1 MIKKNIGIILLLAIF
16 CGMPA
21 RVYAQTKKE
30 DTATISVKERWA
42 FETNAVDWLLLAP
55 NVGVEFDL
63 SNSINNRWVIG
74 AKIKWNGD
82 TKVKMDNRI
91 QMGINDYR
99 LEVKRY
105 AKSTFNVKPG
115 QDRIPKFWR
124 TYYWGFYAG
133 YSKFAG
139 IWNKGAVGDTFHFG
153 LTGGWQ
159 LPVYKCK
166 HGAIDL
172 DLGLSV
178 GAAYA
183 KYDKFKYENNRLIY
197 TQSRDRH
204 FLHYPVLTDIRV
216 GFVYRFTSIRNKYS
230 HRHK

>member
-1 MIKKNIGIILLLAIF
+1 MMKRNIGIILLAAIF
-16 CGMPA
+16 CGTTA
-21 RVYAQTKKE
+21 RAYAQTEKDNTTTMPAK
-30 DTATISVKERWA
+30 DRWA
-42 FETNAVDWLLLAP
+42 FETNAADWLFLAP

-74 AKIKWNGD
+74 ANIKWNGNA
-82 TKVKMDNRI
+82 KVKMDDRI

-105 AKSTFNVKPG
+105 AKPTFNIQYG
-115 QDRIPKFWR
+115 QARIPKFWR

-133 YSKFAG
+133 YSKFTG
-139 IWNKGAVGDTFHFG
+139 IWGKGAAGDMFHLG

-183 KYDKFKYENNRLIY
+183 KYDKFKYEGNHLVY
-197 TQSRDRH
+197 TKSRDRH
-204 FLHYPVLTDIRV
+204 VLPYPVLTDLRV
-216 GFVYRFTSIRNKYS
+216 GFVYRFNSIRNKYS
-230 HRHK
+230 HRQK

>member
-1 MIKKNIGIILLLAIF
+1 MIKKSTGIILLMAIF
-16 CGMPA
+16 CGISTH
-21 RVYAQTKKE
+21 VYAQAEKDNT
-30 DTATISVKERWA
+30 TTIPAKERWA
-42 FETNAVDWLLLAP
+42 FETNAVDWLLLTP

-63 SNSINNRWVIG
+63 SNSIKNRWVIG
-74 AKIKWNGD
+74 AKIKWNGN
-82 TKVKMDNRI
+82 TKVNMSNRI

-105 AKSTFNVKPG
+105 AKPTFNVRPR

-133 YSKFAG
+133 YSKFTG
-139 IWNKGAVGDTFHFG
+139 IWSKGAAGDMFHLG

-166 HGAIDL
+166 QGAIDL

-183 KYDKFKYENNRLIY
+183 KYDKFQYEDNHLIY
-197 TQSRDRH
+197 TKSRDRH
-204 FLHYPVLTDIRV
+204 ILPYPILTDIRV

-230 HRHK
+230 HRQK